1 MVALDQEILVDFTQ
15 TTATIT
21 LNRPAALN
29 AMTDAM
35 YDQLE
40 EALDRIEA
48 AGTVRIVVFRGAGER
63 AFAAGADISGFRS
76 IQNGDDIVV
85 YEKRV
90 ERIFGRVE
98 RFPIPTIAQIRG
110 YATGGG
116 AALAAACD
124 IRIAATDARI
134 GVPIA
139 RTLGNCLSTTN
150 LARMVDLIGHARAR
164 EMLLTAKLYTAGEAL
179 GCGLVTE
186 VVPVEELESRVAQ
199 LATLISGLAPL
210 TLRATKEGI
219 SRILDSRRNVDGRDL
234 MLSCY
239 GSEDFREGVAAF
251 VEKRK
256 PVWKGR

>member
-1 MVALDQEILVDFTQ
+1 MVTINEEILLLREGA
-15 TTATIT
+15 TATVT

-29 AMTDAM
+29 AMTDTM

-40 EALDRIEA
+40 DALNTIEESPEIL
-48 AGTVRIVVFRGAGER
+48 VVVFRGAGDR
-63 AFAAGADISGFRS
+63 AFAAGADISGFQS
-76 IQNGDDIVV
+76 IKNADDILD

-98 RFPIPTIAQIRG
+98 SFPIPTIAQIRG

-116 AALAAACD
+116 AALAASCD
-124 IRIAATDARI
+124 LRIASADARI

-150 LARMVDLIGHARAR
+150 LARLVDLIGHAKAR
-164 EMLLTAKLYTAGEAL
+164 EMLLTAKLFTAEEAL
-179 GCGLVTE
+179 SSGLVTE
-186 VVPVEELESRVAQ
+186 VVPVDALETRVAQ
-199 LATLISGLAPL
+199 LTSLISTLAPL
-210 TLRATKEGI
+210 TLRASKEGI
-219 SRILDSRRNVDGRDL
+219 TRILQSRRSVEGRDL
-234 MLSCY
+234 MISCY
-239 GSEDFREGVAAF
+239 TSEDFQEGVAAF